1 MRSPRSS
8 SFRRPSLTST
18 EHLSVAQV
26 RGRLENLAER
36 LSNDLAFYRA
46 FGLNLCS
53 CESFSIDPVEKYGPT
68 QPNVRSKPLRDVC
81 ELWGTI
87 VKRLLKSQIRRNHA
101 AYVIQSLWRMREGHV
116 EVPDTQQFVTLELSD
131 WQEAE
136 VRALEGLKD
145 GELSREY
152 ERALRKTKEEEEEE
166 EEEEDEK

>member
-1 MRSPRSS
+1 M
-8 SFRRPSLTST
+8 
-18 EHLSVAQV
+18 SVAQV

-46 FGLNLCS
+46 FGLDLCS
-53 CESFSIDPVEKYGPT
+53 CESFSIDPVEMYGPT
-68 QPNVRSKPLRDVC
+68 QPVEHRIERVRDVC
-81 ELWGTI
+81 ELWGTMA
-87 VKRLLKSQIRRNHA
+87 KRLLKAQIRRNHA

-116 EVPDTQQFVTLELSD
+116 DVPDTDQFVTLEMSD

-166 EEEEDEK
+166 EEEEEK